1 MDISNDEDEQGEN
14 RENREN
20 RELIFKNNWD
30 EILKDRVF
38 SNILINR
45 KWAAID
51 ILIAHDKLKKVL
63 DKSQRLIQNKLDKSQ

>member
-14 RENREN
+14 REYREN
-20 RELIFKNNWD
+20 RDLIFKNNWD

>member
-1 MDISNDEDEQGEN
+1 MDISNDEDEQGEY
-14 RENREN
+14 RENRD
-20 RELIFKNNWD
+20 LIFKNNWD

-63 DKSQRLIQNKLDKSQ
+63 DKSQRLIQNKLDKSQRYY